1 MLNFS
6 KVVFFNIIVD
16 TKHMFYL
23 DYCKLKL
30 KDMKDIYSPFGEAF
44 IQYYYAAG
52 KIYIRYTTKTFF
64 STFA

>member
-30 KDMKDIYSPFGEAF
+30 KDMKDIYSSFGRSLYP
-44 IQYYYAAG
+44 ILLCSWQDIYQVYY
-52 KIYIRYTTKTFF
+52 KNFF
-64 STFA
+64 